1 MEAWWLTV
9 VLENLGQVSWYEK
22 FPTTWWYFQDKTKF
36 KKNLLCESC
45 LCKRLN
51 SPWTAAGQR
60 GNMLVY
66 GPSGGT
72 RNEAIDRVRGSCRA
86 EHSLF
91 FPTLVSAFLPGLS
104 SFPFSVDCLPL
115 QGKQHYSLHFLSPTL
130 GSILQHQWGVHWCF
144 LWRKDTVFR
153 RRIGTSQTE

>member
-1 MEAWWLTV
+1 MKNFPPHDDIFKIKQ
-9 VLENLGQVSWYEK
+9 NL
-22 FPTTWWYFQDKTKF
+22 
-36 KKNLLCESC
+36 KNQLCESC

-60 GNMLVY
+60 GNRLVY

-72 RNEAIDRVRGSCRA
+72 RNEAIDRAKGSCRA

-91 FPTLVSAFLPGLS
+91 FLTLISAFPPGLS

-115 QGKQHYSLHFLSPTL
+115 QGKELYSQHFLNPTL
-130 GSILQHQWGVHWCF
+130 LQYHWGVNWCF
-144 LWRKDTVFR
+144 LWRKIQFSSGGLEPLR
-153 RRIGTSQTE
+153 LNKSSISGPI